1 VTKRDVPSV
10 VGHLINTRVGEVSQD
25 IGIVESGH
33 GQFGEDHLGESREC
47 TGTLVM
53 VWAKVD
59 IPENTV
65 SVSLEG
71 SESGS
76 SGKVASLH
84 DTTRDEHPVY
94 QHCQRFTDE
103 TYSG

>member
-1 VTKRDVPSV
+1 MYCNISIDLE
-10 VGHLINTRVGEVSQD
+10 G
-25 IGIVESGH
+25 
-33 GQFGEDHLGESREC
+33 
-47 TGTLVM
+47 M
-53 VWAKVD
+53 D

-65 SVSLEG
+65 SVGFEG

-94 QHCQRFTDE
+94 QH
-103 TYSG
+103 